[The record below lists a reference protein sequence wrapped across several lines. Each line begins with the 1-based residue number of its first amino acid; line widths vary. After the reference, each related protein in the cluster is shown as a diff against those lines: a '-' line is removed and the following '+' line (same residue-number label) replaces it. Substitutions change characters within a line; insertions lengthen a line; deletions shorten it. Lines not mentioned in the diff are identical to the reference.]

1 MLELSARPDTAHAL
15 GALGVMAHNVI
26 VNLTLV
32 SFTVVLSEDINFIYL
47 NENKS

>member
-1 MLELSARPDTAHAL
+1 MDPIKRMIKSTD
-15 GALGVMAHNVI
+15 NVI